1 MLPLRMSLKHA
12 ARSLQTLLPYQT
24 VFNGFLLSTY
34 GTAYGENSAGGGG
47 WNPVFASTRM
57 ALILAVLRLVL
68 EEGKCG
74 SPFFNS
80 LINLDIVVPPNL
92 AGVLQRSHTPF

>member
-1 MLPLRMSLKHA
+1 MKPFA
-12 ARSLQTLLPYQT
+12 VGLQWIS
-24 VFNGFLLSTY
+24 LSTY
-34 GTAYGENSAGGGG
+34 GTAYGENSAGGEG

-57 ALILAVLRLVL
+57 ALILAILRLVL
-68 EEGKCG
+68 EEGKCS

-80 LINLDIVVPPNL
+80 LINLDIAVLPNL